1 MNYDTRFSGR
11 DSDLE
16 TVSLNSAMID
26 DEDGDRRS
34 RRRLILIALVVLV
47 ALVGIWFLIHR
58 SGSGDISDAKKDL
71 VPVVSVIAPGKT
83 RVEAEVNATGTLAAK
98 RDMPVGSVGEGGQV
112 VAVYV
117 EPGQWVRKGQV
128 LAVVDRSVQV
138 QQQASQAAQIQ
149 AAKANAEL
157 AQANYDRALQLVG
170 RGFISKANVDQLRAT
185 RDQAAAQ
192 VRVAQAQLGVLR
204 AQTAR
209 LNIVAPEAGL
219 ILQRK
224 VEPGQTVGAGSGV
237 LFNIA
242 KDGQIELLAELGEL
256 DLAKIKPGV
265 EAQVTPVGA
274 SHSFTGQVW
283 QVLPVIDPQTREGT
297 VRVELAYSPEL
308 RPGGFATATINAGLV
323 DAPILPESAILSDE
337 QGSYVYIVGKDDKVE
352 RRAIKT
358 GAVSEAGIA
367 VVSGLN
373 GTERVVL
380 RAGGFLNPGD
390 KVQPQLAK
398 TR

>member
-1 MNYDTRFSGR
+1 MNYDTRFGGG
-11 DSDLE
+11 DGDIE
-16 TVSLNSAMID
+16 PVSID
-26 DEDGDRRS
+26 PVQLGGEDDRRS
-34 RRRLILIALVVLV
+34 RRRLVIFGLVVLAAV
-47 ALVGIWFLIHR
+47 VLIWFLVHR
-58 SGSGDISDAKKDL
+58 GGSGDISADKKDL
-71 VPVVSVIAPGKT
+71 VPVVTVVQPGKT
-83 RVEAEVNATGTLAAK
+83 KIEAQVNATGTLAAK
-98 RDMPVGSVGEGGQV
+98 REMPVGSVGEGGQV

-138 QQQASQAAQIQ
+138 QQQASQAAQIE

-157 AQANYDRALQLVG
+157 AQANYDRALQLVD

-185 RDQAAAQ
+185 RDQANAQ

-219 ILQRK
+219 VMERK

-265 EAQVTPVGA
+265 AAQVTPVGA
-274 SHSFTGQVW
+274 SHSFPGYVW

-297 VRVELAYSPEL
+297 VRIELAYAPEL
-308 RPGGFATATINAGLV
+308 RPGGFATAKIASGAV

-337 QGSYVYIVGKDDKVE
+337 KGSYVFVVGKDNKVE
-352 RRAIKT
+352 RRAVKT
-358 GAVSEAGIA
+358 GTVSDAGIA
-367 VVSGLN
+367 VIAGLN
-373 GTERVVL
+373 GDERIVL

-398 TR
+398 AR

>member
-1 MNYDTRFSGR
+1 MNYDTRFSDQEGDLDATPVDPSYVVGD
-11 DSDLE
+11 DSDR
-16 TVSLNSAMID
+16 N
-26 DEDGDRRS
+26 S
-34 RRRLILIALVVLV
+34 RRRLIIIAAVVLAALV
-47 ALVGIWFLIHR
+47 AIWFLVHR
-58 SGSGDISDAKKDL
+58 AGSGDIADEKKNL
-71 VPVVSVIAPGKT
+71 VPVVSVVQPGKINVAT
-83 RVEAEVNATGTLAAK
+83 QINATGTLAAK
-98 RDMPVGSVGEGGQV
+98 RAMPVGSVGEGGQV

-138 QQQASQAAQIQ
+138 QQQASQSAQIQ
-149 AAKANAEL
+149 AARANSEL

-185 RDQAAAQ
+185 RDAAAAQ

-209 LNIVAPEAGL
+209 LNIVAPESGL
-219 ILQRK
+219 VLERK

-256 DLAKIKPGV
+256 DLAKVHPGV

-274 SHSFTGQVW
+274 ARSFTGHVW

-297 VRVELAYSPEL
+297 VRIELAYAPEL
-308 RPGGFATATINAGLV
+308 RPGGFATATINAGMV

-337 QGSYVYIVGKDDKVE
+337 KGSFVYVVGKDDKVV
-352 RRAIKT
+352 RRDIKI
-358 GAVSEAGIA
+358 GSVSDAGIA
-367 VVSGLN
+367 VLSGLD
-373 GTERVVL
+373 GTERIVL